1 MASNAAPLA
10 NALFFLEKGNQK
22 HYFEIL
28 YEIQMGRQKAA
39 HLFGAGINIRR
50 RIMGFTLKDILH
62 NKARHLL
69 HIETDPGLGCTEP
82 AAIGLCAAAAAALLE
97 NPDIEFIE
105 VTTDPN
111 IYKNAMGVIIPGS
124 GGRSG
129 IPLAAALGAVAGK
142 PKNSLQVFS
151 TVDKQGIEDAE
162 SLLKNGKV
170 SAGIKEGHDGL
181 YVKTVVKAGGHTAEA
196 VIAGRHDHIQFLG
209 MDGQPQQDHPLL
221 AGTVS
226 EELSAKDLG
235 PWLTSLSLEELVDLS
250 DGMNRDDATYIQ
262 RGIDLNMRLVRY
274 GFSHGPGLG
283 VGKTQQSLL
292 RQGLLKN
299 DMVLAGGM
307 FAAAGIDSRMGGVM
321 LPAMT
326 LAGSGNQGISAGTP
340 IVAASE
346 FATIEDNLLLI
357 KSVTL
362 SYLVTCYIKTL
373 VGRIG
378 PLCGSAVAGGSGVA
392 AGLTYLLGGTAEKI
406 GGAIKNHI
414 ENTATLLCDGAKT
427 SCALKVGEAVSSG
440 VKSALMALQGTVVKP
455 VDGIIGESPEE
466 SMRNLGKL
474 VQSGLGGMDPAIL
487 NIMLT
492 KCA

>member
-1 MASNAAPLA
+1 
-10 NALFFLEKGNQK
+10 
-22 HYFEIL
+22 
-28 YEIQMGRQKAA
+28 
-39 HLFGAGINIRR
+39 
-50 RIMGFTLKDILH
+50 MGFTLKDILH

-97 NPDIEFIE
+97 NATIESIQ

-129 IPLAAALGAVAGK
+129 IPLAAAMGAVAGN
-142 PKNSLQVFS
+142 PKNRLQVFS
-151 TVDKQGIEDAE
+151 TVDKEGIENAE

-170 SAGIKEGHDGL
+170 SAGIKEGHEGL
-181 YVKTVVKAGGHTAEA
+181 YIKTVVKAGGHTAEA
-196 VIAGRHDHIQFLG
+196 VITGRHDHIESLS
-209 MDGQPQQDHPLL
+209 MDGRPRQDHPLL
-221 AGTVS
+221 TGTGTDLSV
-226 EELSAKDLG
+226 EELE
-235 PWLTSLSLEELVDLS
+235 PWLISLSLEEMVDLS
-250 DGMNRDDATYIQ
+250 NDLDRDGAAYIQ
-262 RGIDLNMRLVRY
+262 RGIDLNMNLVRY
-274 GFSHGPGLG
+274 GLSHGPGLG

-299 DMVLAGGM
+299 DMVLAGGI

-326 LAGSGNQGISAGTP
+326 LAGSGNQGIAAGTP

-373 VGRIG
+373 AGRIG
-378 PLCGSAVAGGSGVA
+378 PLCGSAVAGGAGVA
-392 AGLTYLLGGTAEKI
+392 AGVTHLLGGTVEKI

-414 ENTATLLCDGAKT
+414 ENTATLICDGAKT

-440 VKSALMALQGTVVKP
+440 VKSALMALQGVVVKP
-455 VDGIIGESPEE
+455 VDGIIGGSPEE
-466 SMRNLGKL
+466 TMGNLGKI
-474 VQSGLGGMDPAIL
+474 VRSGLGGMDPAIL
-487 NIMLT
+487 NIMLN
-492 KCA
+492 KGL